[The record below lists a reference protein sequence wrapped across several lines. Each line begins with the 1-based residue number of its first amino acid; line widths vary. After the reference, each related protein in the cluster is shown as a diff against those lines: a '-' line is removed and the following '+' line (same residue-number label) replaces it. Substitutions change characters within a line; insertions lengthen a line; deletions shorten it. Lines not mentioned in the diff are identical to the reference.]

1 LDESNEVLTV
11 DCSKAETGLLSR
23 LMSSAG
29 PGSGPYSFRG
39 APQGTVYLLPRMEA
53 LSWLEKGIG
62 EIALQR
68 WMLGNVLNFTY
79 PGHPVNLHHLERLRD
94 SSDSSNNGAAAE
106 AMATTLAG
114 MDAGELDVLRSRLD
128 FAAEALLVSCG
139 RESNLIFRN
148 VRNGTAV
155 ERVRKHSSEQAQAS
169 ELVPEAQT
177 FPSTCRWSLIV
188 VWCR

>member
-1 LDESNEVLTV
+1 LDERNEVLTV

-29 PGSGPYSFRG
+29 PGSDPYSFHG

-94 SSDSSNNGAAAE
+94 SSNNGAAAE

-148 VRNGTAV
+148 VRNETAV

-169 ELVPEAQT
+169 ELVPDAQT
-177 FPSTCRWSLIV
+177 FPSTCRWSCRV
-188 VWCR
+188 VSYR

>member
-1 LDESNEVLTV
+1 MDESNEVLTV

-29 PGSGPYSFRG
+29 AGSGPYSFDG

-94 SSDSSNNGAAAE
+94 SSNNGAAAE
-106 AMATTLAG
+106 AMTTLAG

-148 VRNGTAV
+148 VRNETAV

-169 ELVPEAQT
+169 ELVPDAQT
-177 FPSTCRWSLIV
+177 FPSTCR
-188 VWCR
+188 